1 MGEHELTKEE
11 QIAYRHEQDS
21 QGHEAGDRLIRRACD
36 CLKQVFGGYGLFRI
50 GGDELLALCPGI
62 TEKELNGKVDV
73 LKQSMPKHE
82 VLMAV
87 GTVWCADSKNG
98 IDRLLSEADRLMYED
113 KAAYYASLC

>member
-1 MGEHELTKEE
+1 MAKTLSHD
-11 QIAYRHEQDS
+11 H
-21 QGHEAGDRLIRRACD
+21 RLCKIVLNIYWVWASSR
-36 CLKQVFGGYGLFRI
+36 
-50 GGDELLALCPGI
+50 GI